1 MDPFFRAISPVKP
14 PQGHPSRFSMISA
27 FRGKRF
33 LPARC
38 SSPPAHK
45 PRAGRQRRYPTPSPA
60 APLLSLPTRGLPRFR
75 HVPVFSWLVSKDLAA
90 FQKAKSAE
98 VGGASERA
106 SSPSPRPRRPTGTL
120 LPLPLG
126 GAAAASGVGSPGR
139 LPASPRSPTP
149 PVAALL
155 SLHRRTGGDAGV
167 CSAPA
172 PSLFL
177 SFQALGSCCRSR
189 ERLYREQRRAKR
201 PGHRLPRRRANRA
214 GRTTSQASPPVLA
227 APAGM

>member
-1 MDPFFRAISPVKP
+1 
-14 PQGHPSRFSMISA
+14 MISA

-33 LPARC
+33 LSARC
-38 SSPPAHK
+38 GPPPAHK

-60 APLLSLPTRGLPRFR
+60 APLLSLPTRSLPRFR

-106 SSPSPRPRRPTGTL
+106 SKHPAPPRGRGARRGPSSRSHS
-120 LPLPLG
+120 
-126 GAAAASGVGSPGR
+126 AVPGR

-155 SLHRRTGGDAGV
+155 SPRRRTGGWGGRW
-167 CSAPA
+167 
-172 PSLFL
+172 SLQRPRPLVFL
-177 SFQALGSCCRSR
+177 SFQALGSCCRSPERFYR
-189 ERLYREQRRAKR
+189 ERR
-201 PGHRLPRRRANRA
+201 
-214 GRTTSQASPPVLA
+214 
-227 APAGM
+227 